1 MKLAK
6 SKKGIVVLIVLIV
19 LMAGAAAWWTKAHEK
34 EKKPVVNEDV
44 SYRSFYHFT
53 TPDKWKNDPQKPV
66 YYKGKY
72 HYYYL
77 YNKDYPEGNGTEW
90 RHAVSED
97 LLHWEDQGVAIPKY
111 TNDNGDPWSGSV
123 VIDWENTAGFGKD
136 AFIAIVTQPTG
147 ETGEQEQY
155 MWVSTDEGK
164 TFKNYGEDPVL
175 KNPGV
180 EDFRDPKVVWDDE
193 RDKWVMLM
201 AEGSKVGF
209 YESENL
215 KDWTFTGDFQTSDLG
230 VLECPDLFKMR
241 APDGTV
247 KWVLGVSANGEAVGK
262 PNTYAYW
269 IGEFNGS
276 TFEAV
281 QTDPQW
287 LDYGFDW
294 YGGVTFEDGQAEDK
308 EEKRYA
314 FAWMNKWSYADNTP
328 TMEHDGFNGTD
339 SIVRE
344 IRFAGDAESGYYLAS
359 KPIEAIDGLVESTKT
374 FEDITVEDGI
384 EKLDFEGETYRIE
397 ADVSWGDADVFGFQ
411 LRESEDGGRHIDAGI
426 SLEED
431 YSFINRRFT
440 DQPDRKGTFVESKAP
455 FPSTANQA
463 HVTILVDKTS
473 IEVFIDGGRTVQTN
487 LVFPLSEDRGIS
499 LFSEGGG
506 VIFRNLKVDRL
517 RFIK

>member
-1 MKLAK
+1 MNLVKR
-6 SKKGIVVLIVLIV
+6 KKGIVLLIVLLILV
-19 LMAGAAAWWTKAHEK
+19 ISAAAWWMKTPEREK
-34 EKKPVVNEDV
+34 EPVVNKEV
-44 SYRSFYHFT
+44 SYRSSYHFT

-77 YNKDYPEGNGTEW
+77 YNKDYPDGNGTEW
-90 RHAVSED
+90 RHAVSND
-97 LLHWEDQGVAIPKY
+97 LIHWEDQGVAIPKY
-111 TNDNGDPWSGSV
+111 TNENGDPWSGSV
-123 VIDWENTAGFGKD
+123 VIDRENTAGFGKD

-164 TFKNYGEDPVL
+164 TFKNYSHEPVL
-175 KNPGV
+175 KNPGMK
-180 EDFRDPKVVWDDE
+180 DFRDPKVVWDDE
-193 RDKWVMLM
+193 RDKWIMLM

-215 KDWTFTGDFQTSDLG
+215 KDWTFTGDFQTPDLG

-247 KWVLGVSANGEAVGK
+247 KWVLGVSANGEAIGE

-269 IGEFNGS
+269 TGEFNGS
-276 TFEAV
+276 SFEAD
-281 QTDPQW
+281 QADPQW

-294 YGGVTFEDGQAEDK
+294 YGGVTFEDGMADDK

-344 IRFAGDAESGYYLAS
+344 IRLEGDARSGYYLGS
-359 KPIEAIDGLVESTKT
+359 KPIEALDGLVESTET
-374 FEDITVEDGI
+374 FEDVTVEDGM
-384 EKLDFEGETYRIE
+384 EKLDIKGDVYRIE
-397 ADVSWGDADVFGFQ
+397 ADISWDEAEQVGFR
-411 LRESEDGGRHIDAGI
+411 LRESEDRSRHIDAGI
-426 SLEED
+426 SLAGN
-431 YSFINRRFT
+431 YSYLNRNFT
-440 DQPDRKGTFVESKAP
+440 DQPDREGRFVESKAP
-455 FPSTANQA
+455 FDSAAKQV
-463 HVTILVDKTS
+463 HITILVDKTS
-473 IEVFIDGGRTVQTN
+473 VEVFVDDGRIVHTN
-487 LVFPLSEDRGIS
+487 LVFPQSGDQGIS
-499 LFSEGGG
+499 LFSEGGQ
-506 VIFRNLKVDRL
+506 VTFEKLKVGKL
-517 RFIK
+517 RSIK

>member
-1 MKLAK
+1 MELEKR
-6 SKKGIVVLIVLIV
+6 KKGIVMLIVLIV

-34 EKKPVVNEDV
+34 DKEQLVDEDV
-44 SYRSFYHFT
+44 SYRSSYHFT

-97 LLHWEDQGVAIPKY
+97 LLHWEDQGVSIPKY
-111 TNDNGDPWSGSV
+111 TNKNGDPWSGSV
-123 VIDWENTAGFGKD
+123 VIDRENTARFGKD

-164 TFKNYGEDPVL
+164 TFKNYSGDPVL
-175 KNPGV
+175 NNPGV

-241 APDGTV
+241 APDGTE
-247 KWVLGVSANGEAVGK
+247 KWVLGVSANGEAVGE

-269 IGEFNGS
+269 TGEFNGS
-276 TFEAV
+276 SFESDQAG
-281 QTDPQW
+281 PQW

-294 YGGVTFEDGQAEDK
+294 YGGVTFEDGKAEDK

-344 IRFAGDAESGYYLAS
+344 IRLDDDAEGGYFLAS
-359 KPIEAIDGLVESTKT
+359 KPVEELDGLVEFTKT
-374 FEDITVEDGI
+374 YENITVEDGL
-384 EKLDFEGETYRIE
+384 ETLDIKGEVYRIE
-397 ADVSWGDADVFGFQ
+397 ADISWEDADQVGFR
-411 LRESEDGGRHIDAGI
+411 LRESEDQSRHIDAGI
-426 SLEED
+426 SLEGG
-431 YSFINRRFT
+431 YSYLNRSFT

-455 FPSTANQA
+455 FDSADKQL

-473 IEVFIDGGRTVQTN
+473 VEVFMEGGRIVQSN
-487 LVFPLSEDRGIS
+487 LVFPRTHDRGIS
-499 LFSEGGG
+499 LFSEGGQ
-506 VIFRNLKVDRL
+506 VTFKKLMVEKLKSS
-517 RFIK
+517 